1 MTEAWRKVQPHLLG
15 NKADAYGK
23 AGRLI
28 TFLAKCGDATAIA
41 ALGVPGNAI
50 GNRSRPYAEGSGRL
64 RRNVTRIPGSQ
75 MVNSNPRSVA
85 NFSIASNRK
94 DEVFS
99 SGGKKRPSSC
109 SKTMQNFRVFRRSSM
124 CSERASMS
132 TTKQEAGLAINRDN
146 AYSDSVIGRHISLH
160 ARASRRRGSPTRRR
174 LSSLWR
180 TAYLHQSVL
189 RFDRSVTRRAN
200 SPFGF

>member
-1 MTEAWRKVQPHLLG
+1 MARPAGSSLFLPNAATQLLSPPSG
-15 NKADAYGK
+15 
-23 AGRLI
+23 
-28 TFLAKCGDATAIA
+28 C
-41 ALGVPGNAI
+41 PGMH

-124 CSERASMS
+124 CSERASMP
-132 TTKQEAGLAINRDN
+132 TTKQEAGWAINRDN
-146 AYSDSVIGRHISLH
+146 AYSDSVIGRHNSLH
-160 ARASRRRGSPTRRR
+160 ARASRRWGSPTRRR
-174 LSSLWR
+174 LSTPLGNSL
-180 TAYLHQSVL
+180 
-189 RFDRSVTRRAN
+189 
-200 SPFGF
+200 SPPVCAAVRQKGHKTSE